1 MKVAQK
7 VIKLKNDKS
16 QEFISFMISHCPQSY
31 TSLDAMV
38 NIGNFAT
45 QPIPLHSE

>member
-16 QEFISFMISHCPQSY
+16 QELILFLISHCPQSY
-31 TSLDAMV
+31 TSLDPMV

-45 QPIPLHSE
+45 QSIPLPSE